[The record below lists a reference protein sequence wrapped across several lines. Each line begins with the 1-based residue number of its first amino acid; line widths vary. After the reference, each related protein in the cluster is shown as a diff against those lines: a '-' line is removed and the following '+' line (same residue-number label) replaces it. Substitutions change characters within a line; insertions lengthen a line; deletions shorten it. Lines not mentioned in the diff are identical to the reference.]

1 MISTSERRPGFA
13 LPAVLTV
20 TGVVTLIFVVAI
32 TALAS
37 LTAEAASA
45 RARIGF
51 LQRALTLEATL
62 AHLAAT
68 EPFTPRAIAVG
79 SPRNYDD
86 QFVSSPL
93 GGFTSSSTPAEILL
107 DGQTYAAD
115 LRGPLAVSLRDQ
127 AGMVNLPQ
135 MSREQLS
142 GLGGRL
148 GIPTSARETLRARL
162 TDYVDTD
169 SLESTD
175 GAEQAAYGRTGPA
188 NRPLLRPSE
197 WLSVLGVR
205 SAVVPSVWREIRP
218 ELAAD
223 QAQGTYNVNT
233 ASPVAL
239 EILFN
244 LTPEQAARALQ
255 SRSRAP
261 FTGMSSLGAATG
273 APLGD
278 DGETL
283 YTFPSGKI
291 VFTVSDGRSPWV
303 YRGRLT
309 ITPGD
314 AERPV
319 WLDQTEITE
328 SPGRRVADTTNA
340 TAFPYTLR

>member
-1 MISTSERRPGFA
+1 MISISERRPGFA

-20 TGVVTLIFVVAI
+20 TGVVTLVFVVAI

-68 EPFTPRAIAVG
+68 EPFTPRAISVG
-79 SPRNYDD
+79 FPRNYDE
-86 QFVSSPL
+86 QFGTAPL
-93 GGFTSSSTPAEILL
+93 GGFTSTAAPSAILL
-107 DGQTYAAD
+107 DGETYTAD
-115 LRGPLAVSLRDQ
+115 LGGPMTVSLRDQ

-135 MSREQLS
+135 MNRDQLS
-142 GLGGRL
+142 RVGARL
-148 GIPTSARETLRARL
+148 GIPPSERDRLRARL
-162 TDYVDTD
+162 TDYVDSN
-169 SLESTD
+169 SLETTD
-175 GAEQAAYGRTGPA
+175 GAEQAAYARSGPA

-205 SAVVPSVWREIRP
+205 SSISPSAWRILRP

-223 QAQGTYNVNT
+223 QTQGTYNINT

-255 SRSRAP
+255 SRNRAP
-261 FTGMSSLGAATG
+261 FTSITSLGAATG
-273 APLGD
+273 APLSD

-283 YTFPSGKI
+283 YTFPSGRF

-314 AERPV
+314 AERPI

-340 TAFPYTLR
+340 TAFPYTPR